1 MQISAI
7 LSDYDGT
14 LCPAGSIRN
23 QKENLIPVN
32 LEEILWNISDKI
44 PVCMISSKD
53 FAFLHN
59 RTRFASII
67 SCIFGIE
74 TLVMRRHKKTML
86 TPTNSSEDIPSDRMS
101 QCQDFECIKKSYVS
115 IDDATL
121 QHNSELLSQIAKE
134 IASDFKE
141 QVSIDQ
147 KFTITSKKRLAAIT
161 IDWRHRDDWKSFKVK
176 SEPQL
181 IKVMIEKQ
189 REFQQQNIPTN
200 NNNIHIRTY
209 TTHPFIDIYAA
220 KYDKGVAY
228 DYVLSEIPVMDNAIQ
243 NVMYLGDSENDNPAF
258 RKADVSI
265 GVISDERLSPN
276 LDCQYTVKFV
286 ELADFLEKL
295 HNDNFVFSG
304 L

>member
-1 MQISAI
+1 MI
-7 LSDYDGT
+7 
-14 LCPAGSIRN
+14 GS
-23 QKENLIPVN
+23 
-32 LEEILWNISDKI
+32 
-44 PVCMISSKD
+44 
-53 FAFLHN
+53 
-59 RTRFASII
+59 
-67 SCIFGIE
+67 
-74 TLVMRRHKKTML
+74 
-86 TPTNSSEDIPSDRMS
+86 
-101 QCQDFECIKKSYVS
+101 
-115 IDDATL
+115 
-121 QHNSELLSQIAKE
+121 LL
-134 IASDFKE
+134 
-141 QVSIDQ
+141 
-147 KFTITSKKRLAAIT
+147 
-161 IDWRHRDDWKSFKVK
+161 K

-181 IKVMIEKQ
+181 IKVIIEKQ
-189 REFQQQNIPTN
+189 REFQQQNRPTN
-200 NNNIHIRTY
+200 NIIHIQTY